1 MSIKKKGNTQKAI
14 SLLVLVMLGALAG
27 FFIGK
32 LGASFGQNA
41 KATAVPS
48 SVMIAL
54 PFLFIL
60 SFLVVIAIHEGGH
73 ALAGVWMK
81 FDFRMYVVGP
91 FMWSKEQTGW
101 HFIWNKN
108 VNTAGGMVICMPV
121 GSENLSRR
129 FSIYAAGGPVLSLA
143 LAGFAYAF
151 AILLTSIQILH
162 FFFLITAL
170 LSLMIF
176 IVTSIPMH
184 VGGFYSDGARILRL
198 NRGGDKARFDI
209 LTLKIISSSTGGIR
223 PKFLN
228 ISDLVEA
235 SKLANQLNEPF
246 GVYLL
251 SYFHQ
256 SAFDEGNMEMAE
268 KYLTEYIGQADAIP
282 AGIRN
287 AVWLDAAFFY
297 AIAKNDLEKS
307 NLYWNQ
313 FKPTA
318 MIPKAQVFAT
328 EAAMNYLKNNLE
340 QTRSGI
346 ESALKEL
353 PDMLDKGVA
362 IALEEKLLN
371 LKSAYEVNLNSFL
384 SVL

>member
-1 MSIKKKGNTQKAI
+1 MNKKGNTQKAI
-14 SLLVLVMLGALAG
+14 SLLVLVTFGAVAG

-32 LGASFGQNA
+32 WGASFGQNA

-54 PFLFIL
+54 PVLFIL
-60 SFLVVIAIHEGGH
+60 SFLIVIAIHEGGH

-91 FMWSKEQTGW
+91 FMWNKQQTGW
-101 HFIWNKN
+101 QFKWNKN

-121 GSENLSRR
+121 GSENLSKR
-129 FSIYAAGGPVLSLA
+129 FSIYAAGGPAASLA
-143 LAGFAYAF
+143 LAGFAYAI
-151 AILLTSIQILH
+151 ALLLPGIETSIQILH
-162 FFFLITAL
+162 LFFLITAL

-176 IVTSIPMH
+176 AVTSIPMH
-184 VGGFYSDGARILRL
+184 MGGFYSDGARILRL

-209 LTLKIISSSTGGIR
+209 LILQIITGSAGGIR
-223 PKFLN
+223 PKLLS
-228 ISDLVEA
+228 ISDLEEA
-235 SKLANQLNEPF
+235 SKLANQLKEPF

-256 SAFDEGNMEMAE
+256 AAFDEGDMVMAE
-268 KYLTEYIGQADAIP
+268 NYLLEYVSKADAIP

-297 AIAKNDLEKS
+297 AIVKSDLEKS
-307 NLYWNQ
+307 NFYWNQ

-328 EAAMNYLKNNLE
+328 EAAMSYLKNDLE
-340 QTRSGI
+340 KTTSAI
-346 ESALKEL
+346 ESAIKEL

-362 IALEEKLLN
+362 IALEEKMLN
-371 LKSAYEVNLNSFL
+371 LKSALVNK
-384 SVL
+384 

>member
-1 MSIKKKGNTQKAI
+1 MPMKKNNIQKI
-14 SLLVLVMLGALAG
+14 ITLLALVMLGAVAG

-32 LGASFGQNA
+32 LGHSFGQNA
-41 KATAVPS
+41 KETALPS

-54 PFLFIL
+54 PFLFII
-60 SFLVVIAIHEGGH
+60 SFLIVIAIHEGGH

-91 FMWSKEQTGW
+91 FIWSKEQTGW
-101 HFIWNKN
+101 QFKWNKN
-108 VNTAGGMVICMPV
+108 VNTAGGMVVCMPI
-121 GSENLSRR
+121 GSENLSKR
-129 FSIYAAGGPVLSLA
+129 FSIYAAGGPAASLV
-143 LAGFAYAF
+143 LAGFAYTIVF
-151 AILLTSIQILH
+151 LLSSIESVGGASIQIFH

-184 VGGFYSDGARILRL
+184 MGGFYSDGARILRL

-209 LTLKIISSSTGGIR
+209 LTLKIITSSAGGIR
-223 PKFLN
+223 PKLLN
-228 ISDLVEA
+228 ISDLEEA
-235 SKLANQLNEPF
+235 SALANQLNEPF

-256 SAFDEGNMEMAE
+256 AAFDTGEIEKAE
-268 KYLTEYIGQADAIP
+268 KYLLEYIAQADAIP
-282 AGIRN
+282 VGIRN

-297 AIAKNDLEKS
+297 AIAKNDTEKS
-307 NLYWNQ
+307 NFYWNQ

-328 EAAMNYLKNNLE
+328 DAAMSYLKNDLE
-340 QTRSGI
+340 KTKSAI
-346 ESALKEL
+346 ESAIKEL

-362 IALEEKLLN
+362 IALEEKMLN
-371 LKSAYEVNLNSFL
+371 LKSVLNK
-384 SVL
+384 